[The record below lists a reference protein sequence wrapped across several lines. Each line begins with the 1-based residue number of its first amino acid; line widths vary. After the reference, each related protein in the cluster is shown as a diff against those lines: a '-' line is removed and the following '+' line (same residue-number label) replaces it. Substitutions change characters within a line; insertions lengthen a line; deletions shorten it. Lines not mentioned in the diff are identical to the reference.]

1 MCGIP
6 FQIEIFTVHF
16 PFKPQLQADKKKKKF
31 FEATVVSNSQ

>member
-16 PFKPQLQADKKKKKF
+16 PFKPQLQADKKK
-31 FEATVVSNSQ
+31 SNFSKLP